1 MLQNCL
7 DFLKPHC
14 SCCCFFY
21 GFLSTGSF
29 LALILFIIEKMWC
42 APLNFNELEIQYSA
56 SMPHRAGRSGRKWR
70 MQKQKRLKHILY
82 WWGLHW
88 DSARPALWGA
98 EFHKEKGQ
106 ESQVIMEFSLG
117 WDHSCECVLKVL
129 FVDCGDGMLGRYY
142 IHLMQNF
149 SEK

>member
-1 MLQNCL
+1 
-7 DFLKPHC
+7 
-14 SCCCFFY
+14 
-21 GFLSTGSF
+21 
-29 LALILFIIEKMWC
+29 
-42 APLNFNELEIQYSA
+42 
-56 SMPHRAGRSGRKWR
+56 
-70 MQKQKRLKHILY
+70 MQKQKRLKHTIDEVSTEIRL
-82 WWGLHW
+82 
-88 DSARPALWGA
+88 DCGA